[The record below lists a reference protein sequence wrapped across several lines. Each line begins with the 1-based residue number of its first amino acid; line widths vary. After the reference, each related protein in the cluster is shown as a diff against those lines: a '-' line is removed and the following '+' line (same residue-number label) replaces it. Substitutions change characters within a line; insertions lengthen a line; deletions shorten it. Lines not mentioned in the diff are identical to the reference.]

1 MTLPAAPVGP
11 LSAHVVRK
19 PILVLLCEHREGVA
33 DIRAAPI
40 EKHQLTH
47 EIIQRGAQ
55 VVDDL
60 TDDRAPPVGR
70 AGRPSRVD
78 VKAVAAPV
86 AVLVG
91 VNGVG
96 VRLSAERRDIL
107 LELGQLLDRS
117 LPLRPDSVHVGCHFS
132 SAVTW
137 LVAGAAR
144 LSQRRCDALRGTGLG
159 DPAGAV

>member
-1 MTLPAAPVGP
+1 M
-11 LSAHVVRK
+11 
-19 PILVLLCEHREGVA
+19 I
-33 DIRAAPI
+33 
-40 EKHQLTH
+40 
-47 EIIQRGAQ
+47 
-55 VVDDL
+55 
-60 TDDRAPPVGR
+60 APPVGR

-117 LPLRPDSVHVGCHFS
+117 LHFAQTPCTLAAISQAPSRGSSPERRGFRNDAATRSV
-132 SAVTW
+132 
-137 LVAGAAR
+137 AR
-144 LSQRRCDALRGTGLG
+144 G
-159 DPAGAV
+159 